1 MSDSASQPMIPEH
14 LPGQLRISEASL
26 HPRRGPPRP
35 LTTATRVG
43 RPWRR
48 NGSIDGRSV
57 RQIAMSDAPENL
69 TLVFLRRL
77 DAKIDRLA
85 EDMREVKQRLTGL
98 EIVVGNLAAT
108 ESSHYAMTAER
119 VDRLSQ
125 RIERI
130 ETRLDLRE
138 A

>member
-1 MSDSASQPMIPEH
+1 
-14 LPGQLRISEASL
+14 
-26 HPRRGPPRP
+26 
-35 LTTATRVG
+35 
-43 RPWRR
+43 
-48 NGSIDGRSV
+48 
-57 RQIAMSDAPENL
+57 MSDAPENL

>member
-1 MSDSASQPMIPEH
+1 M
-14 LPGQLRISEASL
+14 
-26 HPRRGPPRP
+26 
-35 LTTATRVG
+35 
-43 RPWRR
+43 
-48 NGSIDGRSV
+48 

-85 EDMREVKQRLTGL
+85 EDMHEVKQRLTGL
-98 EIVVGNLAAT
+98 EIIVGNLAAT
-108 ESSHYAMTAER
+108 ELSHYAMTAER

>member
-1 MSDSASQPMIPEH
+1 M
-14 LPGQLRISEASL
+14 
-26 HPRRGPPRP
+26 
-35 LTTATRVG
+35 
-43 RPWRR
+43 
-48 NGSIDGRSV
+48 

-85 EDMREVKQRLTGL
+85 EDIREVKQRLTGL
-98 EIVVGNLAAT
+98 EIGVGNLAAT
-108 ESSHYAMTAER
+108 ELSHYAMTAER

>member
-1 MSDSASQPMIPEH
+1 
-14 LPGQLRISEASL
+14 
-26 HPRRGPPRP
+26 
-35 LTTATRVG
+35 
-43 RPWRR
+43 
-48 NGSIDGRSV
+48 
-57 RQIAMSDAPENL
+57 MSDAPENL

-77 DAKIDRLA
+77 DAKIDRMT
-85 EDMREVKQRLTGL
+85 EDMREVKQRLTGV

-108 ESSHYAMTAER
+108 ELSHYAMTAER

-130 ETRLDLRE
+130 ESRLDLRE